1 MTIKPIDQ
9 PLPGEQ
15 VVALSPE
22 SAAEAAT
29 VWLARP
35 NLFPGR
41 ALTAPTLQRRQRWQA
56 GRLAL
61 RGQRLTAGVVQGLEV
76 GYDVVPLPAGGGP
89 DITLAIAAGR
99 GLAVSGEDVVLPQP
113 VEIHLRDLPVFAEPS
128 VEAGLPPEPVPA
140 PPPPDPVP
148 APPPPEDVPPPPR
161 PEDTLRV
168 GAGDTTGA
176 PAPPDDVPPRP
187 GDEDGGGGTG
197 TGELRA
203 RAFLRRRLGALL
215 AAAPNALPGVG
226 VLVLQ
231 PITLDRLGEFDPTDP
246 CELGFGEVGDNSSF
260 EDWRIADGVRLA
272 WYAWPLEWRPLPA
285 AGPTQRNAL
294 AWTIFQAEAALPP
307 GAVLP
312 WEQLGVPVALIA
324 LDSLQLQPI
333 FIDRASV
340 VRLGGRARDPRLAL
354 GAKPSAEWRRAP
366 LWQAQIEQLAEQIA
380 DAGDPPP
387 PAATLA
393 EAFARLPP
401 AGLLPTN
408 AIDLGVLPL
417 NDAVETLHSDFF
429 PDTFELD
436 AVPVP
441 IESLDLA
448 VREAASLAPVEMSQ
462 AERVRVL
469 VPVPQAVYEPR
480 LLQEEVIDPEFQAT
494 LDRFLLARARALG
507 ARQGLRAKHS
517 RLVQLATG
525 RALPV
530 PRPEEDAQA
539 LEAESFAPWGPPPAG
554 GGHRGLLAPGLHQ
567 HFFRNA
573 TARLSLGVGDGLYAW
588 VYLDP
593 DHPPRALML
602 QWHDGESF
610 DHRAYWAAADDE
622 ALIATDIDGTPLTVV
637 RMGDLPEAGQWLR
650 LEAPAQSIGLGGAEL
665 SGMSFTLYDGQ
676 AAFGETGAVNADSVA
691 VPWFSN
697 VLPQGAELDLSD
709 PGVDPWTFLTPN
721 DLYAPF
727 EPPFGLEVDPDENG
741 ALGRSTIIAALKAD
755 SALAPL
761 TVTEGN
767 VTGGVLSPAE
777 LQQLDA
783 RGLDGFIAFLKSR
796 ADRADD
802 IVDYGFV
809 KVQTDTYRVRQLI
822 LGTTAATRLAI
833 SPTLAT
839 IAQSETAVA
848 SQERIASFF
857 DELKTA
863 PTVRAAA
870 FGGTAPTAPPTAA
883 VSVAGPITGAGLTRA
898 GLTAA
903 RVVQPTS
910 ISTAALDIGVT
921 IRDEAFARAPLA
933 DRTTII
939 DREVEV
945 VRPIR
950 VVETKPPT
958 PTPRDVTE
966 VDPLIGKALIRTTS
980 IAQRLEEPKAL
991 NAKNYSTATRYAAMQ
1006 ALLRLVDELRQ
1017 EDGGATAGLFAGLNV
1032 YGLAN
1037 DPFLSDDDEPPPADI
1052 RHVAFDRF
1060 ILNRGRLARLLNP
1073 PAREEADEAGHFSD
1087 TADLSDNTIALM
1099 RQVEGRI
1106 KLYRTAITVCERA
1119 RDALRADID
1128 GAAAGLTAWDGRL
1141 AEARH
1146 DVAVTR
1152 ALIAEEN
1159 ERLAAINK
1167 RRTDVLRHGVRFLA
1181 YVRPRETCNLLATP
1195 ARLLD
1200 PGLIEAPVPACLGE
1214 HADIPDQLTA
1224 MLAVLREAPAAWF
1237 VAVPKLIERL
1247 DRVDLLVRAVQSA
1260 QLRSQI
1266 FAARPLPVTAATASP
1281 VARAISLVQ
1290 ARQHQT
1296 VLETRQLATTVDVAR
1311 LATLTWR
1318 GVQEQAQTIVSIGD
1332 LIDGEHGRGEVAR
1345 RAAEAYD
1352 QMARIAAC
1360 LHAEF
1365 SAVLPSIRLD
1375 WAERLSQ
1382 FDVAPRLRDLAVL
1395 PRWGEIEYIDRKQMQ
1410 AFVDWLFDQVDA
1422 RESRADGLMNDVV
1435 RMCLLL
1441 AADAPIGRILAGR
1454 LPRPAVVRPGVRL
1467 PLTAFDPARLRI
1479 GMHALIYQGPQVLA
1493 RAVVEDI
1500 GSEVAARVVHTAAA
1514 EVNLGVD
1521 VRVQF
1526 AEATQV
1532 SLARQPAA
1540 VTAVR
1545 TKVL

>member
-76 GYDVVPLPAGGGP
+76 GYDVVPLPAGGEP

-99 GLAVSGEDVVLPQP
+99 GLAVSGEDVLLPQP

-140 PPPPDPVP
+140 PPPP
-148 APPPPEDVPPPPR
+148 EDVPPPPR
-161 PEDTLRV
+161 PEETLRV

-197 TGELRA
+197 AGELRA

-215 AAAPNALPGVG
+215 AAAPNALPRVG

-231 PITLDRLGEFDPTDP
+231 PITVDRLGEFDPTDP

-272 WYAWPLEWRPLPA
+272 WYAWPLEWQPLPA

-307 GAVLP
+307 DAVLP

-324 LDSLQLQPI
+324 LDSLQLQPM

-417 NDAVETLHSDFF
+417 NDAVETLRSDFF
-429 PDTFELD
+429 PDTSELD

-448 VREAASLAPVEMSQ
+448 VREAASLAPIDMSQ

-507 ARQGLRAKHS
+507 ARQGLRTKHS

-530 PRPEEDAQA
+530 PKPEEDAQA
-539 LEAESFAPWGPPPAG
+539 LEAESYDRWGPPPAD
-554 GGHRGLLAPGLHQ
+554 GGHRGLLAPGAHQ
-567 HFFRNA
+567 HFFKRA
-573 TARLSLGVGDGLYAW
+573 SAHFAIAAGDRLY
-588 VYLDP
+588 VYVHLDP
-593 DHPPRALML
+593 DHPPLMLML
-602 QWHDGESF
+602 QWSVDNDRE
-610 DHRAYWAAADDE
+610 HRAYWAAPGDE
-622 ALIATDIDGTPLTVV
+622 SLLATDVDGTPQGTDGTPS
-637 RMGDLPEAGQWLR
+637 RARIGDLPEAGSWQR
-650 LEAPAQSIGLGGAEL
+650 LEVPAAVVGLGGAAVN
-665 SGMSFTLYDGQ
+665 GMAFMLYDGH
-676 AAFGETGAVNADSVA
+676 AAFGPTGKVTPQGDQK
-691 VPWFSN
+691 WFSDT
-697 VLPQGAELDLSD
+697 LPAGAEIDTSD
-709 PGVDPWTFLTPN
+709 PGVDPWTLLTPN

-767 VTGGVLSPAE
+767 VNGGVLSPAE

-863 PTVRAAA
+863 PAVRAAA

-898 GLTAA
+898 GITTA
-903 RVVQPTS
+903 RVVQPTA

-991 NAKNYSTATRYAAMQ
+991 NAKNYSTATRYQAMQ

-1017 EDGGATAGLFAGLNV
+1017 EDGGTTPGLFAGLNV

-1037 DPFLSDDDEPPPADI
+1037 DPFLSDNEEPPPADI

-1181 YVRPRETCNLLATP
+1181 YVRPRETRNLLATP
-1195 ARLLD
+1195 ARQLD

-1237 VAVPKLIERL
+1237 VAVPKLMERL

-1260 QLRSQI
+1260 QLRSRI
-1266 FAARPLPVTAATASP
+1266 FAARPLPVTVATASP

-1454 LPRPAVVRPGVRL
+1454 LPRPAVVRPGLRL

-1479 GMHALIYQGPQVLA
+1479 GMHALIYQGSQVLA

-1532 SLARQPAA
+1532 SLARQPAT
-1540 VTAVR
+1540 VTTVR